1 MEAPCGSTRHVFD
14 DGDARGERSTA
25 RGDSKPSSD
34 RRGACIHTSGEGGTS
49 YSGTAK
55 EMQSGHASACR
66 RGHSHVPS
74 SLLLATRP
82 SEPANAMRTG
92 ERETGSSGEARG
104 DVRMPALAA
113 LRVALSGGR
122 HLVQR
127 LPGEIADRSQ
137 LQLRSAPLSR
147 PVAYVRNGELI
158 RDDRRARPRTR
169 RPKIEFRYAYRI
181 RHAYPGIVH
190 MILRRSLYKLVQ
202 CLRRSSPFRHTRSPA
217 QRRTR
222 RREGATQI
230 TQMADDTPHHISHG
244 SLGSAAIRG
253 YCHCARGVVAHG
265 EPMRRHRHQLRR
277 SWDLIDRREAHR
289 P

>member
-1 MEAPCGSTRHVFD
+1 
-14 DGDARGERSTA
+14 
-25 RGDSKPSSD
+25 
-34 RRGACIHTSGEGGTS
+34 
-49 YSGTAK
+49 
-55 EMQSGHASACR
+55 MQSGHASACR

-137 LQLRSAPLSR
+137 LQLRSAPLQTR
-147 PVAYVRNGELI
+147 YIVVAYVRNGELI

-202 CLRRSSPFRHTRSPA
+202 CLSALRRFVTRAHPLSAGHVAEKGRHRSHRWLMTHHTTVATAHWEALPFAATVTVRGASSLTASPC
-217 QRRTR
+217 
-222 RREGATQI
+222 GATV
-230 TQMADDTPHHISHG
+230 TSFGGRGISSIGGKRIGH
-244 SLGSAAIRG
+244 S
-253 YCHCARGVVAHG
+253 
-265 EPMRRHRHQLRR
+265 
-277 SWDLIDRREAHR
+277 
-289 P
+289 

>member
-1 MEAPCGSTRHVFD
+1 
-14 DGDARGERSTA
+14 
-25 RGDSKPSSD
+25 
-34 RRGACIHTSGEGGTS
+34 
-49 YSGTAK
+49 
-55 EMQSGHASACR
+55 MQSGHASACR

-127 LPGEIADRSQ
+127 LPGEIGLNCNSDRGAKSVVLGTFQ
-137 LQLRSAPLSR
+137 RERSVSTATQISSALQTRYIV
-147 PVAYVRNGELI
+147 VAYVRNGELI

-202 CLRRSSPFRHTRSPA
+202 CLSALRRFVTRAHPLSA
-217 QRRTR
+217 GLRTR

-230 TQMADDTPHHISHG
+230 TQMADDTPHHSSHG

>member
-1 MEAPCGSTRHVFD
+1 MRW
-14 DGDARGERSTA
+14 
-25 RGDSKPSSD
+25 
-34 RRGACIHTSGEGGTS
+34 RGASCCSL
-49 YSGTAK
+49 
-55 EMQSGHASACR
+55 R
-66 RGHSHVPS
+66 RSPS
-74 SLLLATRP
+74 L
-82 SEPANAMRTG
+82 PA
-92 ERETGSSGEARG
+92 
-104 DVRMPALAA
+104 
-113 LRVALSGGR
+113 VAGR
-122 HLVQR
+122 
-127 LPGEIADRSQ
+127 DRSQ
-137 LQLRSAPLSR
+137 LQLRSAPLQTR
-147 PVAYVRNGELI
+147 YIVVAYVRNGELI

-190 MILRRSLYKLVQ
+190 MILRRSLYILSA
-202 CLRRSSPFRHTRSPA
+202 LRRSHAHR
-217 QRRTR
+217 QRRTSPR
-222 RREGATQI
+222 TREGATQI

>member
-104 DVRMPALAA
+104 GASCCSLRRSPSRPA
-113 LRVALSGGR
+113 VAGR
-122 HLVQR
+122 
-127 LPGEIADRSQ
+127 DRSQ

-147 PVAYVRNGELI
+147 PDMRYIGSCICVMQMCNGELSATS
-158 RDDRRARPRTR
+158 DESRRAPRT
-169 RPKIEFRYAYRI
+169 
-181 RHAYPGIVH
+181 
-190 MILRRSLYKLVQ
+190 S
-202 CLRRSSPFRHTRSPA
+202 
-217 QRRTR
+217 
-222 RREGATQI
+222 
-230 TQMADDTPHHISHG
+230 
-244 SLGSAAIRG
+244 
-253 YCHCARGVVAHG
+253 
-265 EPMRRHRHQLRR
+265 
-277 SWDLIDRREAHR
+277 
-289 P
+289 